1 MSVVFA
7 WLVNRCAGSV
17 VEAFFLHT
25 GINFRSSIIPVLPTD
40 HPHRPYALIVAMLVL
55 ILAMLM
61 LIVAMLMLIA
71 LMLLVRSNVAG
82 TRAMGPL

>member
-17 VEAFFLHT
+17 VAAFLLHT

-40 HPHRPYALIVAMLVL
+40 HPHRPYALIVAML
-55 ILAMLM
+55 
-61 LIVAMLMLIA
+61 MLIA

-82 TRAMGPL
+82 TRALEPL